1 MISEGK
7 YCDGCMPKEDVCPPT
22 RGETEHATQNACKMC
37 APLGASLAFAGIRG
51 CISILHG
58 SQGCATYIRRYLIS
72 HFREPMDIA
81 SSSFSEEDAIFGG
94 GRNLK
99 AGIDN
104 VSQAYSPEVIG
115 VATTCLAETI
125 GEDVPQILKDYKE
138 SKTEKERAALPHFLQ
153 VSTPSY
159 TGDHWEGYHKTVRSI
174 VEQVSRKTI
183 TLENGET
190 APVLLL
196 PGMLSCEDFRYL
208 KKLVNDFELPTV
220 LAPDYSD
227 TLDGGSWSS
236 YHRIPKGGASIE
248 SVAKAILSKKVIT
261 LGAVSA
267 VNPENAGKYLKTSRD
282 CKLHALPLPM
292 GIRATD
298 AMMDVLESISGK
310 SMPETLHAERA
321 RLVDSYVDGH
331 KYLSGKK
338 AVVFADPD
346 LLVGLCGFLGEIGIY
361 VAGAA
366 TGSKTK
372 ELESLIRSQNG
383 NRVYKEPTRILANA
397 DHAAIAT
404 LCREIKPDV
413 IIGNSKG
420 YPISRELDIPLVR
433 CGMPIHDRIGAQ
445 RTLHLGYAGAQRLFD
460 TIVNTLL
467 QHRQDDNEIGFS
479 YL

>member
-1 MISEGK
+1 MISEIK
-7 YCDGCMPKEDVCPPT
+7 YCKSCAPRDDRCPPT
-22 RGETEHATQNACKMC
+22 QGEARHATQNACKMC
-37 APLGASLAFAGIRG
+37 APLGASLAFAGIKG

-81 SSSFSEEDAIFGG
+81 SSSFSEEDAVFGG

-99 AGIDN
+99 QGIDN
-104 VSQAYSPEVIG
+104 VSEAYEPEVVG

-125 GEDVPQILKDYKE
+125 GEDVPQILREYKE
-138 SKTEKERAALPHFLQ
+138 SKADAEKLPFFIQ

-159 TGDHWEGYHKTVRSI
+159 TGDHWDGYHRTVRAI
-174 VEQVSRKTI
+174 VEHVAALPSTDCNRDSA
-183 TLENGET
+183 

-208 KKLVNDFELPTV
+208 KEVFADLNIPCT

-236 YHRIPKGGASIE
+236 YHRIPSGGAAVTDIRR
-248 SVAKAILSKKVIT
+248 AISSGMVLA
-261 LGAVSA
+261 LGAISTA
-267 VNPENAGKYLKTSRD
+267 AENNAGAYLEEKCGCECDRLS
-282 CKLHALPLPM
+282 LPM

-298 AMMDVLESISGK
+298 ALFESLAVLSKGPI
-310 SMPETLHAERA
+310 PEKYKAERA

-338 AVVFADPD
+338 AVVYADPD
-346 LLVGLCGFLGEIGIY
+346 LLTGLVSFLSETGIRV
-361 VAGAA
+361 VAAA
-366 TGSKTK
+366 TGSKCPQ
-372 ELESLIRSQNG
+372 LEATIRN
-383 NRVYKEPTRILANA
+383 NLAPRTPLPDRVVANA

-404 LCREIKPDV
+404 LCRELEPDLIV
-413 IIGNSKG
+413 GNSKG
-420 YPISRELDIPLVR
+420 YPISRELDVPLIR
-433 CGMPIHDRIGAQ
+433 CGMPVHDRIGAQ
-445 RTLHLGYAGAQRLFD
+445 RILHLGYEGSQRLYD

-467 QHRQDDNEIGFS
+467 QHRQDENEIGFS